1 MTLPNFFVI
10 GAGKAGT
17 TSLHRYLDQHP
28 DVYMSPVKEPSYFTP
43 DAGSPHAG
51 EPAKTAVHTRQ
62 EYEALFDGVRG
73 ERAIGESSTAYLSF
87 PGSAAPAIRE
97 AVPGARLV
105 AVLRH
110 PAERAF
116 SAYSM
121 HVQWGVEHL
130 DFAAAVALELEGDTA
145 ATWQRRYV
153 QLGYYGSFLAAW
165 LEHFERDRLRVHLY
179 EDLVTDPVGITRDVF
194 GFVEVDP
201 SFTPQTGV
209 RHNVT
214 HYSPKRGWVHRV
226 LRFGPAKTAVKRVLP
241 EHRWKPAVEW
251 VRRRNSVVPEF
262 PPEVRTRLIDLYRD
276 DIAVTQEILGRDL
289 SAWLT

>member
-1 MTLPNFFVI
+1 MTMPNFFVI

-28 DVYMSPVKEPSYFTP
+28 DVYMSPVKEPTFFAP
-43 DAGSPHAG
+43 EAGRPHPG
-51 EPAKTAVHTRQ
+51 EPAKAAVDTRT

-73 ERAIGESSTAYLSF
+73 ERAIGESSVAYLPF
-87 PGSAAPAIRE
+87 AHVAAPAIRD
-97 AVPGARLV
+97 AVPDARLI

-116 SAYSM
+116 SDYSM
-121 HVQWGVEHL
+121 YVQMGTEEL
-130 DFAAAVALELEGDTA
+130 DFATAVTSELEGGVEVS
-145 ATWQRRYV
+145 WWRRYV
-153 QLGYYGSFLAAW
+153 QFGHYGSFLTAW
-165 LEHFERDRLRVHLY
+165 LVHFEDDRLRVHLY
-179 EDLVTDPVGITRDVF
+179 EDLVTDPVGVTRDVF

-201 SFTPQTGV
+201 SFAPQTGV

-214 HYSPKRGWVHRV
+214 RHPPKRGWVHRV
-226 LRFGPAKTAVKRVLP
+226 LRFGPAKVAVKRVLP

-251 VRRRNSVVPEF
+251 VRRKNSVVPEF
-262 PPEVRTRLIDLYRD
+262 PPEVRARLIDVYRD